1 MDLSKLR
8 SLTKRARRGLRS
20 LAVGRVARGVAVV
33 AVAIASA
40 WLGIMLGGP
49 VRANVGPVELGMTA
63 EPSWTGETVLDAHP
77 FGTLLFDTHDAPVG
91 LRVTLENI
99 NTSRVAMILDNPRMS
114 SHLPSMMEKELR
126 EGVKT
131 LVIRALVCGLAGG
144 LLGSLIVFRR
154 PGPALAGLLSAAVA
168 IAGTGA
174 AVALTFHPRSVVE
187 PKYTGLLA
195 GAPSLVGDAES
206 IVTRFESYRTQLAKL
221 VNNVSQLYDTVSAL
235 PLYDSDPASIRILHV
250 SDIHLNPIAWNVIR
264 SLTEQF
270 KIDAVVDTGDL
281 TDHGTGPEDKFA
293 EEIGRLGLP
302 YVFVRGNHD
311 SGSTQKAVAKQKG
324 AVVLDDKV
332 KTVAGLRIYGL
343 GDPRFTPDKS
353 VSVDSD
359 LEALA
364 AAGREHAARLAL
376 EGKPVDLVAVHD
388 PTIAR
393 QFSGRTPMILAGH
406 SHERSTELLPSGTR
420 LLVQGSTGGAGL
432 RALEHDEPTPVAASV
447 LYFDRK
453 SHRLR
458 AWDDITLGGLGEQS
472 VQIERHVESAPGR
485 TISPGPTVSPSPTGA
500 TVGATPP

>member
-1 MDLSKLR
+1 
-8 SLTKRARRGLRS
+8 
-20 LAVGRVARGVAVV
+20 
-33 AVAIASA
+33 
-40 WLGIMLGGP
+40 
-49 VRANVGPVELGMTA
+49 
-63 EPSWTGETVLDAHP
+63 
-77 FGTLLFDTHDAPVG
+77 
-91 LRVTLENI
+91 
-99 NTSRVAMILDNPRMS
+99 
-114 SHLPSMMEKELR
+114 
-126 EGVKT
+126 
-131 LVIRALVCGLAGG
+131 
-144 LLGSLIVFRR
+144 
-154 PGPALAGLLSAAVA
+154 VA

-174 AVALTFHPRSVVE
+174 AVALTFRPQAVVE

-235 PLYDSDPASIRILHV
+235 PLYDSDPTSIRILHV

-281 TDHGTGPEDKFA
+281 TDHGTGPEDKFT

-311 SGSTQKAVAKQKG
+311 SGATQKAVAKQKG
-324 AVVLDDKV
+324 AVVLDDTV

-353 VSVDSD
+353 VAVDSN
-359 LEALA
+359 LESLA
-364 AAGREHAARLAL
+364 ATGREHADRLAL

-393 QFSGRTPMILAGH
+393 QFSGRTPMILSGH

-453 SHRLR
+453 THRLR

-485 TISPGPTVSPSPTGA
+485 TISPGPTVSPSPTGT